1 MTVVEAGA
9 GAMAVER
16 VITGLEKE
24 LDRWHVPGLEV
35 AVVSGGQPLF
45 AGGVGV
51 ARLDTRAPVTSSTL
65 FRHGSC
71 GKAYT
76 SLLAVLLAED
86 VVLDLDVPVRR
97 YVPELRLPDP
107 VVAERVTLR
116 DLLSHRSGLARH
128 DLAWIFNPSWS
139 REEIVRRL
147 AHLSMAGDLRAKW
160 EYSNF
165 GFTLAGLAIERAT
178 GTTFEDQLQK
188 RVLDAVGMS
197 RSTTSIEA
205 VVGDADHAEPHWSVD
220 GVAVTTDWRRMDA
233 TKPAGG

>member
-86 VVLDLDVPVRR
+86 GVLDLNVPVRR
-97 YVPELRLPDP
+97 YIPELRLPDP
-107 VVAERVTLR
+107 VVAERVTIR

-128 DLAWIFNPSWS
+128 DLAWIMNPWWS
-139 REEIVRRL
+139 RAEIVRRIE
-147 AHLSMAGDLRAKW
+147 HLPMCGDLRAQW
-160 EYSNF
+160 QYSNF
-165 GFTLAGLAIERAT
+165 GYTLAGIAMERAT
-178 GTTFEDQLQK
+178 GHTFEELL
-188 RVLDAVGMS
+188 RARLFTAAGFTRTFTVDAEM
-197 RSTTSIEA
+197 RAQE
-205 VVGDADHAEPHWSVD
+205 DHAEP
-220 GVAVTTDWRRMDA
+220 
-233 TKPAGG
+233 